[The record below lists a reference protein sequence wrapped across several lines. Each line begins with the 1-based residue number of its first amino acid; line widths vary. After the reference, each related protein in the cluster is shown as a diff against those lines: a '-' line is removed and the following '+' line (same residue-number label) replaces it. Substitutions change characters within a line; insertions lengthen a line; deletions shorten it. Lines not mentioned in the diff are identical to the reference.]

1 MTEWSTPAGIRV
13 RLRKKWDTGAA
24 LTQRAQGAGF
34 TPIDL
39 RLRGPTA
46 AELGPRYA
54 EVSAWVRRW
63 ADHPGPF
70 TVTTKMVGG
79 RRIGA
84 NAIPDRFRIETF
96 DDLAQ
101 FLGTTAQARRH
112 DELVQ
117 LTNQLLP
124 ELHSWVVDKPMRALA
139 HQEYF
144 DKLLACVRWVI
155 DNADRDRYLRQ
166 IDVPGV
172 DTKFIEQHCAIVA
185 ELVDLVAARP
195 AVADARDFASRYRFR
210 GKPSRVRIRILDPG
224 VSPFSAGIT
233 DVELC
238 ADELAHLPLDVE
250 RVFVVENEVTC
261 LAFPAAPRSLL
272 IFGGGYA
279 VSRVSRL
286 GWLREVPLYY
296 WGDIDT
302 HGFQILDRLRCN
314 FPGARSIL
322 MDRAT
327 LLAHETHWDCEPIPV
342 NTDLTHLTA
351 DEAALYRDLVEDTL
365 GTAVRLEQ
373 ERIGYPMLAAEIAA
387 IVGTSAAHPRWA

>member
-1 MTEWSTPAGIRV
+1 VTEWSTPASVRA
-13 RLRKKWDTGAA
+13 RLRKQWDRGTV
-24 LTQRAQGAGF
+24 LTQRARGDAF

-46 AELGPRYA
+46 GELGPRYA
-54 EVSAWVRRW
+54 EVAAWVRQW
-63 ADHPGPF
+63 ADQRGPF
-70 TVTTKMVGG
+70 TVTTKVVGG

-84 NAIPDRFRIETF
+84 NTIPDRLHIGTF
-96 DDLAQ
+96 DDLVG
-101 FLGTTAQARRH
+101 FLGAISEARWHR
-112 DELVQ
+112 ELLE
-117 LTNQLLP
+117 LTDQLLP
-124 ELHSWVVDKPMRALA
+124 QLHSWVVDKPMRALA

-144 DKLLACVRWVI
+144 DKLLACVRWVV
-155 DNADRDRYLRQ
+155 DNAGRDRYLRQ

-172 DTKFIEQHCAIVA
+172 DTKFIEGHRGILA

-195 AVADARDFASRYRFR
+195 AVADGQNFASRYSFR
-210 GKPSRVRIRILDPG
+210 GKPSRVRIRMLDLE
-224 VSPFSAGIT
+224 VSPFPAGIT

-238 ADELAHLPLDVE
+238 TDELAHLSLDVE

-261 LAFPAAPRSLL
+261 LAFPAVPRSVL

-286 GWLREVPLYY
+286 GWLRDVPLYY

-302 HGFQILDRLRCN
+302 HGFAILDRLRSS
-314 FPGARSIL
+314 FPSVRSML

-327 LLAHETHWDCEPIPV
+327 LLAHETHWDCEPVPV
-342 NTDLTHLTA
+342 NTDLAHLTA
-351 DEAALYRDLVEDTL
+351 DEAALYRDLVEDTF

-373 ERIGYPMLAAEIAA
+373 ERIGYLVLEAA
-387 IVGTSAAHPRWA
+387 VSALVRERPA